1 MLRLIHCADLHLS
14 EREREYCLA
23 VFEEIIDQAN
33 RRDVA
38 AVLISGDF
46 FDTYADAEALRGEVR
61 EIAAKFS
68 GEILYIPGNHEE
80 LQSGVARKSKSETKS
95 GSKAKPK
102 AKSKSASPGGDS
114 QLHPIEVLDLS
125 PITVIHHA
133 PCTFL
138 ERMYTDVAVEIVA
151 IPHQAQYGDYQSW
164 NIPAKRAPLRLAMA
178 HGIVTGLAYA
188 GPDEEAGAGMLDPLL
203 FNFHS
208 VDYAALGHIHA
219 RRLERHGGTVFCYPG
234 STRVWRRGESG
245 ERGFALLS
253 YDPRTASLQPEFVPV
268 ECAGVYREIAVPLSL
283 TADSVDSVE
292 LRDDNAWHTEDYVE
306 LRLSGLV
313 EDERAVADL
322 IEQLRSKFEKSARRF
337 EIRRDDVEVLPG
349 ISSEPMVR
357 KFLDLWEQR
366 EPVLAHAHADE
377 AGEGAA
383 ADARKNRALQIY
395 ERDRAVWFRSREI
408 ALLEIKRLLDSRSR

>member
-1 MLRLIHCADLHLS
+1 
-14 EREREYCLA
+14 
-23 VFEEIIDQAN
+23 
-33 RRDVA
+33 
-38 AVLISGDF
+38 
-46 FDTYADAEALRGEVR
+46 
-61 EIAAKFS
+61 
-68 GEILYIPGNHEE
+68 
-80 LQSGVARKSKSETKS
+80 
-95 GSKAKPK
+95 
-102 AKSKSASPGGDS
+102 
-114 QLHPIEVLDLS
+114 
-125 PITVIHHA
+125 
-133 PCTFL
+133 CTFL
-138 ERMYTDVAVEIVA
+138 ERMFSDVAVEILA

-208 VDYAALGHIHA
+208 IDYAALGHIHA

-245 ERGFALLS
+245 ERGFALIS

-268 ECAGVYREIAVPLSL
+268 ECAGVYREIRIPLSL

-322 IEQLRSKFEKSARRF
+322 IEKLRSKFEKSARRF

-349 ISSEPMVR
+349 ISGEPMVR
-357 KFLDLWEQR
+357 KFLDLWERR
-366 EPVLAHAHADE
+366 EPVPA
-377 AGEGAA
+377 GAA
-383 ADARKNRALQIY
+383 PDEDGSQQSPAAEARKNRALQVY
-395 ERDRAVWFRSREI
+395 ERDRAVWYRSREI